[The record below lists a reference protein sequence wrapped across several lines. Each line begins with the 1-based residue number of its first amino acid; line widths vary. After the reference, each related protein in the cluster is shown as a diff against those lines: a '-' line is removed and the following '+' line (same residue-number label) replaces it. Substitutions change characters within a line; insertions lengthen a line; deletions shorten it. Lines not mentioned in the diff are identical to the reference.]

1 MQTLATVSRPITKAS
16 SLMVKIVPFSL
27 PEIAASRGLMFLEKL
42 TGRAMSGEST
52 RTGVFEQPIR
62 IDNPAIRSD
71 SENWGTIADLAG
83 FW

>member
-1 MQTLATVSRPITKAS
+1 
-16 SLMVKIVPFSL
+16 
-27 PEIAASRGLMFLEKL
+27 
-42 TGRAMSGEST
+42 MSGEST